1 MEIDIM
7 EYIIGFIAIM
17 VIIIYYIGMVVW
29 QDTITRRF
37 QKIIKTAEI
46 NNKEIHESDLSIL
59 KQTVFPDENDN
70 DNDIENIYNTISAGG
85 IQEIESIKVYEGKYF
100 VKMRFYGEGYFT
112 LKGNHVDI
120 VSVGHVINM
129 KNGQLLYTPQNDDT
143 EYISMTQKDY

>member
-1 MEIDIM
+1 M
-7 EYIIGFIAIM
+7 
-17 VIIIYYIGMVVW
+17 VW

-59 KQTVFPDENDN
+59 KQTVFPDGN
-70 DNDIENIYNTISAGG
+70 DNDIENIYNSISAGG
-85 IQEIESIKVYEGKYF
+85 IQEIERIKVYEGKYF

-129 KNGQLLYTPQNDDT
+129 KNGQLLYTPQNDDM
-143 EYISMTQKDY
+143 EYISMTQKDS

>member
-7 EYIIGFIAIM
+7 EYIIGFIAIV

-59 KQTVFPDENDN
+59 KQTLFPNGS
-70 DNDIENIYNTISAGG
+70 DIKYIYNTISAGG

-112 LKGNHVDI
+112 LEGTHVDI

>member
-1 MEIDIM
+1 M
-7 EYIIGFIAIM
+7 EYIIGFIAIV

-29 QDTITRRF
+29 QNTITRRF

-59 KQTVFPDENDN
+59 KQTVFPDGN
-70 DNDIENIYNTISAGG
+70 DNDIENIYNSISAGG
-85 IQEIESIKVYEGKYF
+85 IQEIERIKVYEGKYF

>member
-1 MEIDIM
+1 M
-7 EYIIGFIAIM
+7 EYIIGFIAIV

-46 NNKEIHESDLSIL
+46 NNKEIHESDLLIL
-59 KQTVFPDENDN
+59 KQTVFPDGN

-85 IQEIESIKVYEGKYF
+85 IQEIESIRVYKGKYF
-100 VKMRFYGEGYFT
+100 VKMKFYGEGYFT
-112 LKGNHVDI
+112 LEGTHVDI

>member
-1 MEIDIM
+1 MEIDVM
-7 EYIIGFIAIM
+7 EYIIGFIAIV

-46 NNKEIHESDLSIL
+46 NNKEIHESDLLIL
-59 KQTVFPDENDN
+59 KQTVFPDGN

-112 LKGNHVDI
+112 LEGTHVDI

-143 EYISMTQKDY
+143 EYISMT

>member
-1 MEIDIM
+1 VEIDIM
-7 EYIIGFIAIM
+7 EYIIGFIAIV

-46 NNKEIHESDLSIL
+46 NNKEIHESDLLIL
-59 KQTVFPDENDN
+59 KQTVFPDGNN
-70 DNDIENIYNTISAGG
+70 NDIENIYNTISAGG

>member
-1 MEIDIM
+1 MEIDVM
-7 EYIIGFIAIM
+7 EYIIGFIAIV

-46 NNKEIHESDLSIL
+46 NNKEIHESDLLIL
-59 KQTVFPDENDN
+59 KQTVFPDGN

-100 VKMRFYGEGYFT
+100 VKMKFYGEGYFT

>member
-1 MEIDIM
+1 M
-7 EYIIGFIAIM
+7 EYIIGFIAIV

-59 KQTVFPDENDN
+59 KQTVFLDEN

>member
-1 MEIDIM
+1 M
-7 EYIIGFIAIM
+7 EYIIGFIAIV

-46 NNKEIHESDLSIL
+46 NNKEIHESDLLIL
-59 KQTVFPDENDN
+59 KQTVFPDGN
-70 DNDIENIYNTISAGG
+70 DNDIENIYNSISAGG

-112 LKGNHVDI
+112 LEGTHVDI

>member
-1 MEIDIM
+1 MEIDVM
-7 EYIIGFIAIM
+7 EYIIGFIAIV

-46 NNKEIHESDLSIL
+46 NNKEIHESDLLIL
-59 KQTVFPDENDN
+59 KQTVFPDGN

-112 LKGNHVDI
+112 LEGTHVDI

>member
-7 EYIIGFIAIM
+7 EYIIGFIAIV

-46 NNKEIHESDLSIL
+46 NNKEIHESDLLIL
-59 KQTVFPDENDN
+59 KQTVFPDGNN
-70 DNDIENIYNTISAGG
+70 NDIENIYNTISAGG

-143 EYISMTQKDY
+143 EYISMT

>member
-1 MEIDIM
+1 M
-7 EYIIGFIAIM
+7 EYIIGFIAIV

-59 KQTVFPDENDN
+59 KQTLFPNGS
-70 DNDIENIYNTISAGG
+70 DIKNIYNTISAGG

-112 LKGNHVDI
+112 
-120 VSVGHVINM
+120 
-129 KNGQLLYTPQNDDT
+129 
-143 EYISMTQKDY
+143 

>member
-1 MEIDIM
+1 M
-7 EYIIGFIAIM
+7 EYIIGFIAIV
-17 VIIIYYIGMVVW
+17 VIIIYYIGRVVW
-29 QDTITRRF
+29 QDTMTRRF

-59 KQTVFPDENDN
+59 KQTVFPDGN
-70 DNDIENIYNTISAGG
+70 DNDIENIYNSISAGG
-85 IQEIESIKVYEGKYF
+85 IQEIERIKVYEGKYF
-100 VKMRFYGEGYFT
+100 VKMKFYGEGYFT

-143 EYISMTQKDY
+143 EYISMTQKDS

>member
-1 MEIDIM
+1 M
-7 EYIIGFIAIM
+7 EYIIGFIAIV

-46 NNKEIHESDLSIL
+46 NNKEIHESDLLIL
-59 KQTVFPDENDN
+59 KQTVFPDGN

-85 IQEIESIKVYEGKYF
+85 IQEIESIRVYKGKYF

-112 LKGNHVDI
+112 LEGTHVDI

-143 EYISMTQKDY
+143 EYISMT

>member
-7 EYIIGFIAIM
+7 EYIIGFIAIV

-29 QDTITRRF
+29 QDTMTRRF

-59 KQTVFPDENDN
+59 KQTVFPDGN
-70 DNDIENIYNTISAGG
+70 DNDIENIYNSISAGG
-85 IQEIESIKVYEGKYF
+85 IQEIERIKVYEGKYF

-143 EYISMTQKDY
+143 EYISMTQKDS

>member
-7 EYIIGFIAIM
+7 EYIIGFIAIV
-17 VIIIYYIGMVVW
+17 VIIIYYIGMAVW

-46 NNKEIHESDLSIL
+46 NNKEIHESDLLIL
-59 KQTVFPDENDN
+59 KQTVFPDGN

-112 LKGNHVDI
+112 LEGTHVDI

>member
-1 MEIDIM
+1 M
-7 EYIIGFIAIM
+7 EYIIGFIAIV

-46 NNKEIHESDLSIL
+46 NNKEIHESDLLIL
-59 KQTVFPDENDN
+59 KQTVFPDGN

-129 KNGQLLYTPQNDDT
+129 KNGQLLYTSQNDDT

>member
-1 MEIDIM
+1 M
-7 EYIIGFIAIM
+7 
-17 VIIIYYIGMVVW
+17 VW

-59 KQTVFPDENDN
+59 KQTVFPDGN
-70 DNDIENIYNTISAGG
+70 DNDIENIYNSISVGG
-85 IQEIESIKVYEGKYF
+85 IQEIERIKVYEGKYF

-143 EYISMTQKDY
+143 EYISMTQKDS

>member
-1 MEIDIM
+1 M
-7 EYIIGFIAIM
+7 EYIIGFIAIV

-46 NNKEIHESDLSIL
+46 NNKEIHESDLLIL
-59 KQTVFPDENDN
+59 KQTVFPDGN

-143 EYISMTQKDY
+143 EYISMTQKDS

>member
-1 MEIDIM
+1 M
-7 EYIIGFIAIM
+7 EYIIGFIAIV
-17 VIIIYYIGMVVW
+17 VIIIYYIGMAVW

-46 NNKEIHESDLSIL
+46 NNKEIHESDLLIL
-59 KQTVFPDENDN
+59 KQTVFPDGN

-112 LKGNHVDI
+112 LEGTHVDI

-129 KNGQLLYTPQNDDT
+129 KNGQLIYTPQNDDT